1 MNLESIKNATSR
13 VSRRM
18 NLESIDCGRVVR
30 AMAKLTENG
39 KIDRKIQVC

>member
-1 MNLESIKNATSR
+1 MQI
-13 VSRRM
+13 VSRGM